1 MNYLTGTYLRP
12 EATSELPRNSES
24 ELFDFLAPVAAAM
37 PAMQPSP
44 TAFAICHGGPQMSP
58 AAKPPGTLPN
68 RNLWIDYINL
78 K

>member
-1 MNYLTGTYLRP
+1 
-12 EATSELPRNSES
+12 
-24 ELFDFLAPVAAAM
+24 LASVAAAM
-37 PAMQPSP
+37 PAMQHPP